1 MNTYWALV
9 RTVPGAFIKVTI
21 QSDNPYNAFQM
32 LKAMY
37 GDQLIS
43 SFASVVV

>member
-1 MNTYWALV
+1 MKKYWALV
-9 RTVPGAFIKVTI
+9 RTVPGAFIRVEI
-21 QSDNPYNAFQM
+21 QADNPYNAFQM

-43 SFASVVV
+43 STASLVV

>member
-1 MNTYWALV
+1 MNSYWALV

-21 QSDNPYNAFQM
+21 QADNPYNAYQM

-37 GDQLIS
+37 GTQLIS
-43 SFASVVV
+43 AFASVVV

>member
-1 MNTYWALV
+1 MNNYWAFV

-21 QSDNPYNAFQM
+21 QAPDSYQAFQM

-43 SFASVVV
+43 TYANQI